1 MRRVTKTD
9 GTRPTGAAPVR
20 SSDGQTQIAE
30 TFAELDEERQ
40 EQLLAYAREQ
50 LAEQQSD
57 R

>member
-1 MRRVTKTD
+1 M
-9 GTRPTGAAPVR
+9 R

-50 LAEQQSD
+50 LAEQQGD